1 MVKWFRSFSEVSGI
15 GYKGNPSV
23 YCPQLPEHATLP
35 KSGSYEIAGVR
46 HEYSSWPML
55 FGTGT
60 TSASPVKQWTT
71 HPRSGESPAQT
82 RLRQLYESLELP
94 GELLDYHF
102 AIQGC
107 CSELWRLRLE
117 EPWVFAEIERLC
129 WLDIRLIQTHP
140 DIVQVKNEREFLLIT
155 TMQHLMALRSTG
167 VDLPSATTG
176 SARTICMPQAGLL
189 CAFPMTCFGSNQRAV
204 LPNCNPYSTGIRCSL
219 TTSSRSL
226 SLSNRTWIQIPC
238 SPLLQHPGVRERWY
252 PPISILTATNCI

>member
-1 MVKWFRSFSEVSGI
+1 MVKWFRNFSEVPGI

-71 HPRSGESPAQT
+71 HPRSGESPART

-94 GELLDYHF
+94 GEILDYHF

-107 CSELWRLRLE
+107 CSELWRLRRE
-117 EPWVFAEIERLC
+117 EPWVLAELEQLC
-129 WLDIRLIQTHP
+129 WLAIRLIQAHP
-140 DIVQVKNEREFLLIT
+140 DITQVKHERGFLRVT
-155 TMQHLMALRSTG
+155 TFQHLIALYEQEGYLYDALQVAEIAAKSHQQMPALERIRSRIAKLEEEEVG
-167 VDLPSATTG
+167 
-176 SARTICMPQAGLL
+176 
-189 CAFPMTCFGSNQRAV
+189 
-204 LPNCNPYSTGIRCSL
+204 
-219 TTSSRSL
+219 
-226 SLSNRTWIQIPC
+226 
-238 SPLLQHPGVRERWY
+238 
-252 PPISILTATNCI
+252 

>member
-1 MVKWFRSFSEVSGI
+1 MVKWFRSFSEVPGI

-94 GELLDYHF
+94 GEFLDYHF

-117 EPWVFAEIERLC
+117 EPWVLAEIERLC

-155 TMQHLMALRSTG
+155 TMQHLIAIYEQEGYLYEALQ
-167 VDLPSATTG
+167 VAEIAAQFNQQLPALE
-176 SARTICMPQAGLL
+176 RIK
-189 CAFPMTCFGSNQRAV
+189 
-204 LPNCNPYSTGIRCSL
+204 
-219 TTSSRSL
+219 SRIANLEAEEAS
-226 SLSNRTWIQIPC
+226 
-238 SPLLQHPGVRERWY
+238 
-252 PPISILTATNCI
+252 